1 MRFPTV
7 PRSRRGLVAAALSVG
22 VLAAGGVTMT
32 ALAAPST
39 GTPAVG
45 GSVATSPDREPSS
58 TVTGP
63 PSTTRSKPHGG
74 TTTSRPSSPAPSST
88 VTGSPAPSSTVTSSP
103 APSSTVTSSP
113 APSST
118 VATSPAPST
127 SVEVTRTTRP
137 GIPSTTRTA
146 IPTTPSATSTTWS
159 RPNA

>member
-1 MRFPTV
+1 MRFPTA

-74 TTTSRPSSPAPSST
+74 TTTSRPSSTAPSST

-103 APSSTVTSSP
+103 APSSP
-113 APSST
+113 

-146 IPTTPSATSTTWS
+146 IPTTPPATSTTWS